1 MKTFQYIFLF
11 LCFSLTLLSSCDGDN
26 EPIDP
31 ALLTPTPTTCVEPS
45 YLSVSGFINGNTVRV
60 TWDKTTADAWEVQ
73 YGPSGFA
80 PGTGTT
86 VNFTP
91 TSSLISGLVASVTY
105 DFYIRAK
112 CSDADYSDWIGPVR
126 PGTSVQVCVDPSG
139 VTAVRSTTDVTKATV
154 TWLANG
160 SENSWQV
167 QYGPSGFVIGSGS
180 ILASSTP
187 NKVLTGLVG
196 TTSYD
201 VYVRSNCAANENSDW
216 VGPVVINAVG
226 VIAGCTAPTG
236 LSAIRST
243 TTNTTATVTWTA
255 GGTETS
261 WEIQYGATGF
271 TVGSGTSVTST
282 TTSKTITGLAT
293 SAYDFYVRATC
304 SGSQNSTWVGPVNM
318 AAAGTTGS
326 YYLRMKV
333 DGTLVNFSVAAPSTS
348 TTYNGLAFMIVSA
361 AMTSSF
367 SLQVSSPQGLGTYP
381 YSDPDEINVCTYTE
395 IPGMLLFSS
404 SYDDFT
410 NSPGSI
416 IITDL
421 DTVNQTIKG
430 TFTFIGKN
438 DDMTQSRTITQ
449 GEFYLPYE

>member
-1 MKTFQYIFLF
+1 MKTFKFIYLF
-11 LCFSLTLLSSCDGDN
+11 LSFSLLLLSSCDGDN

-31 ALLTPTPTTCVEPS
+31 ALLTPTPTACPEPS
-45 YLSVSGFINGNTVRV
+45 YLSISGFINGNTVRV

-91 TSSLISGLVASVTY
+91 TSSLISGLVATTNY
-105 DFYIRAK
+105 DFYIRSK
-112 CSDADYSDWIGPVR
+112 CSDEDYSEWIGPVR
-126 PGTSVQVCVDPSG
+126 PGTSIQVCVDPTN

-167 QYGPSGFVIGSGS
+167 QYGPAGFVIGSGT

-187 NKVLTGLVG
+187 NKALTGLIG

-201 VYVRSNCAANENSDW
+201 VYVRSNCAANQNSDW
-216 VGPVVINAVG
+216 VGPVVISAVG
-226 VIAGCTAPTG
+226 VISGCTAPTG
-236 LSAIRST
+236 LSAVRSAT
-243 TTNTTATVTWTA
+243 TDVEATITWTA
-255 GGTETS
+255 GGTETA

-293 SAYDFYVRATC
+293 SAYDFYVRASC

-318 AAAGTTGS
+318 AAAGSTGG

-333 DGTLVNFSVAAPSTS
+333 NGSLVTYVLGNTTTAYNSTNFLIFSDIDLNNDFRLEIFDPTGIGTYAYANPALDVQCIYKENN
-348 TTYNGLAFMIVSA
+348 TTF
-361 AMTSSF
+361 TSS
-367 SLQVSSPQGLGTYP
+367 YP
-381 YSDPDEINVCTYTE
+381 DFTESTGSVIITEINTA
-395 IPGMLLFSS
+395 
-404 SYDDFT
+404 
-410 NSPGSI
+410 
-416 IITDL
+416 
-421 DTVNQTIKG
+421 NQTIKG
-430 TFTFIGKN
+430 TFTFVGKN